1 MENRL
6 VVGNLVRLRGLPDGY
21 TRHHSPHRER
31 EGEGRGARSEEAHQE
46 HHPAEEGAECHNETQ
61 NLELSAIYFRGS
73 STLDRTERR
82 AKFGGSCKKSSTIHI

>member
-1 MENRL
+1 MEDRL
-6 VVGNLVRLRGLPDGY
+6 AVGNFLRLRGLPEGHPH
-21 TRHHSPHRER
+21 HHSPYRER
-31 EGEGRGARSEEAHQE
+31 GGEGGNAHPEEAHQE